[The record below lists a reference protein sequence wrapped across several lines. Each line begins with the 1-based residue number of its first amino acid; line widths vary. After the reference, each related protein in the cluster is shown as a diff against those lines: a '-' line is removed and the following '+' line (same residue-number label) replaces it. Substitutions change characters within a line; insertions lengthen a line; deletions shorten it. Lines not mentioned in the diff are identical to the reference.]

1 MRLHRHRHCH
11 CLQVGQNPSDCPFGF
26 GPRFEIEHEIER
38 RGARLL
44 ALRGA
49 LPCLRSRSS
58 RGTPPRPARPARK
71 VRLL

>member
-1 MRLHRHRHCH
+1 MRLHRHRH
-11 CLQVGQNPSDCPFGF
+11 CLQVGQNPSDCPF

-38 RGARLL
+38 RGARL